1 MNNDK
6 ILNSLDMTD
15 KINLLYLATL
25 GKGVNANYKYT
36 EVKPYIDYIKALIAS
51 KSEIKTIKSNHPSSN
66 NNNNFHNSIQFFSNY
81 QANIN
86 NVSINT
92 SLEEEEMLDLL
103 DRIKSADFTKNTFE
117 LTDKQYNFIFGKDS
131 NDLILFINSLDLPVL
146 EKLSIKDKE
155 LSYITQQIKNDT
167 EFNNKYKVSGIY
179 KPLRKSDK
187 YKNNWAGWHKKTVA
201 HGTTNKS
208 LIQILD
214 SGFKLSSELLN
225 TDARLTGSG
234 LGDAIYFG
242 RLDQISK
249 PMNYTDKRMPVFY
262 VIIAD
267 IYYKDVI
274 DTHYYKQFKYN
285 GKNLVWAHSVGGFY
299 RDELAVLP
307 KQIEIKYIL
316 EITRKQR

>member
-51 KSEIKTIKSNHPSSN
+51 KYEIKTIKSNHPSSNNN

-117 LTDKQYNFIFGKDS
+117 LTDNQYNFIFAKDS
-131 NDLILFINSLDLPVL
+131 NVLMSFI
-146 EKLSIKDKE
+146 
-155 LSYITQQIKNDT
+155 
-167 EFNNKYKVSGIY
+167 
-179 KPLRKSDK
+179 
-187 YKNNWAGWHKKTVA
+187 H
-201 HGTTNKS
+201 
-208 LIQILD
+208 
-214 SGFKLSSELLN
+214 
-225 TDARLTGSG
+225 
-234 LGDAIYFG
+234 
-242 RLDQISK
+242 
-249 PMNYTDKRMPVFY
+249 
-262 VIIAD
+262 
-267 IYYKDVI
+267 
-274 DTHYYKQFKYN
+274 
-285 GKNLVWAHSVGGFY
+285 
-299 RDELAVLP
+299 
-307 KQIEIKYIL
+307 
-316 EITRKQR
+316 

>member
-1 MNNDK
+1 MINDI
-6 ILNSLDMTD
+6 ILSSLDMTD

-25 GKGVNANYKYT
+25 GKGINATYKYA

-51 KSEIKTIKSNHPSSN
+51 KSNVKTVKSTYQSSY
-66 NNNNFHNSIQFFSNY
+66 NNNFNNSIQFFSNY

-92 SLEEEEMLDLL
+92 SLEENEMLDLL
-103 DRIKSADFTKNTFE
+103 DRIKSADFAKNTFE
-117 LTDKQYNFIFGKDS
+117 LTDKQYDFIFGKNS
-131 NDLILFINSLDLPVL
+131 SDLILFINSLNLPIL
-146 EKLSIKDKE
+146 EKLSINAKE
-155 LSYITQQIKNDT
+155 LSYITQQIKNDN
-167 EFNNKYKVSGIY
+167 EFNSKYKISGIY
-179 KPLRKSDK
+179 KPIWEYDK
-187 YKNNWAGWHKKTVA
+187 YRTNWTGWHKKTVA

-214 SGFKLSSELLN
+214 GGFKLSSELRN
-225 TDARLTGSG
+225 TGARLTGSG

-242 RLDQISK
+242 QLDQISK
-249 PMNYTDKRMPVFY
+249 PMNYTDKRMPTFY

-267 IYYKDVI
+267 IYYKDVN
-274 DTHYYKQFKYN
+274 DTHHYKQFKYN
-285 GKNLVWAHSVGGFY
+285 GKNLVWAHSVGSFY

-316 EITRKQR
+316 EITRKQK

>member
-1 MNNDK
+1 
-6 ILNSLDMTD
+6 MTD

-25 GKGVNANYKYT
+25 GKGINASYKYT

-51 KSEIKTIKSNHPSSN
+51 KSEIKTVKSNHKSSY
-66 NNNNFHNSIQFFSNY
+66 NNFNDSIQFFSNY

-92 SLEEEEMLDLL
+92 SLEEKEMLDLL
-103 DRIKSADFTKNTFE
+103 DRIKSADFAKNTFE
-117 LTDKQYNFIFGKDS
+117 LTDKQYNFIFGKNS
-131 NDLILFINSLDLPVL
+131 NDLILFINSLDLPIL
-146 EKLSIKDKE
+146 EKLNIKDKE
-155 LSYITQQIKNDT
+155 LSYITQQIKNDN

-179 KPLRKSDK
+179 KPRWKPGK
-187 YKNNWAGWHKKTVA
+187 YKNNWVGWHKKTVA

-214 SGFKLSSELLN
+214 SGFKLASELQN
-225 TDARLTGSG
+225 TDTRLTGSG

-249 PMNYTDKRMPVFY
+249 PMNYTDKQMPVFY
-262 VIIAD
+262 VIVAD
-267 IYYKDVI
+267 IYYKDVT

-285 GKNLVWAHSVGGFY
+285 GKNLVWAHSVGSFY

-316 EITRKQR
+316 EITKKQK